1 MRWTIRRMA
10 SRLPVQS
17 GIGILNI
24 LVIAQFDTA
33 QGVHHVLQTAELD
46 LCHMIDFLAGD
57 LLNVAYQSLLARNQ
71 RHRIDFQYWLSTFMS
86 ESRGMETNELG
97 PLLGLISTRIVS
109 VLKPEILST
118 PP

>member
-1 MRWTIRRMA
+1 MICSTLLTKA
-10 SRLPVQS
+10 FLPAIS
-17 GIGILNI
+17 
-24 LVIAQFDTA
+24 ATA
-33 QGVHHVLQTAELD
+33 LIF
-46 LCHMIDFLAGD
+46 M
-57 LLNVAYQSLLARNQ
+57 
-71 RHRIDFQYWLSTFMS
+71 YWLSTFMS

>member
-1 MRWTIRRMA
+1 MA

-46 LCHMIDFLAGD
+46 LRHMVDFLAGN
-57 LLNVAYQSLLARNQ
+57 LLDVAYQGFLAGNL
-71 RHRIDFQYWLSTFMS
+71 RHRIDFHVLVIDVHKRIAGNGNQRTRPAFRLDQHQNRIGS
-86 ESRGMETNELG
+86 EA
-97 PLLGLISTRIVS
+97 
-109 VLKPEILST
+109 
-118 PP
+118 

>member
-1 MRWTIRRMA
+1 MA

-46 LCHMIDFLAGD
+46 LRHMVDFLAGN
-57 LLNVAYQSLLARNQ
+57 LLDVAYQGFLAGNL
-71 RHRIDFQYWLSTFMS
+71 RHRIDFMYWLSTFIS
-86 ESRGMETNELG
+86 ESRGMEISELG